1 MGKPAV
7 LNLIRKIIQWL
18 LLAVTVLFLITG
30 FGISQFRVVETITL
44 GWLSKSWAFRLHD
57 NLWIPFVILIALHVL
72 LPLVFK
78 KRRVK
83 EVEL

>member
-1 MGKPAV
+1 MGKSAV

-18 LLAVTVLFLITG
+18 LLAMAVLFLLTG
-30 FGISQFRVVETITL
+30 FGISEFRVVETITF

-57 NLWIPFVILIALHVL
+57 NLWIPFIVLLILHIC

-78 KRRVK
+78 GRQK

>member
-1 MGKPAV
+1 VMGQTDVFRLTRVIVK
-7 LNLIRKIIQWL
+7 WL

-30 FGISQFRVVETITL
+30 FGISEFRVVETVTL

-57 NLWIPFVILIALHVL
+57 NLWIPFVILLVLHVC
-72 LPLVFK
+72 LPFVFK
-78 KRRVK
+78 RKVK

>member
-1 MGKPAV
+1 MGKSAV

-18 LLAVTVLFLITG
+18 LLAMAVLFLLTG
-30 FGISQFRVVETITL
+30 FGISEFRVVETITL
-44 GWLSKSWAFRLHD
+44 GWLTKSWAFRLHD
-57 NLWIPFVILIALHVL
+57 NLWIPFIVLLILHIC

-78 KRRVK
+78 GRQK